1 MNPYQNQPQGKKMMT
16 LVGIYLA
23 IIGNLMVSTT
33 TATMLPAA
41 AAEIGGMEIY
51 GVAQSISGVLS
62 IVLMPIFGFL
72 AAHNPAKKPLYTAG
86 ALLVGAIVILAR
98 ALAPNMF
105 VIIFANVFWGF
116 VAAGVFVV
124 GFTTIRD
131 MFDQQQVGLYLGLVG
146 TMMSIARLAGPFLG
160 GIIIDRLGWRVL
172 CWLLFAVLIV
182 AAALNFFGA
191 RVSEDEFE
199 QVAAAGG
206 SGFDWAGG
214 ISITVLLGCLIVA
227 LSMGGSYVPFGS
239 TLNTALLVI
248 SVIALVALIVVIG
261 KKGDAAIVPIS
272 AIKDRNVVVLALT
285 NLLHNFGA
293 MTVTFFIPSFIMR
306 VLAEDPLTLSLGP
319 ALAAGIGTSLSA
331 VLGLVLGPIIGRKIA
346 QTGDAKPL
354 MHIGN
359 VVRILVTLGFVFLL
373 VPGTPLWVIYVL
385 MFFVG
390 VYDSQTSTT
399 MSVAPQIQLKPE
411 LRVTGNS
418 VIQLG
423 QNLGAGIGVALFT
436 LIVGANPA
444 GGMHTS
450 MIIALVAYIVMAV
463 IAFFLKKNEAPSA

>member
-1 MNPYQNQPQGKKMMT
+1 MNPYQNQPQSKKMMT

-199 QVAAAGG
+199 RVAAAGG

-239 TLNTALLVI
+239 ALNTALLVI
-248 SVIALVALIVVIG
+248 AVVAIIALGFVIS
-261 KKGDAAIVPIS
+261 KKGDAAIVPAS
-272 AIKDRNVVVLALT
+272 ALKDRNVLVLAIS

-306 VLAEDPLTLSLGP
+306 VLAEDPLTLTLGP
-319 ALAAGIGTSLSA
+319 ALAAGLGTSASA
-331 VLGLVLGPIIGRKIA
+331 ILGLFLGPIFGKKIA
-346 QTGDAKPL
+346 ASGDAKPI
-354 MHIGN
+354 MHMGN
-359 VVRILVTLGFVFLL
+359 AVRLAVTAGFIFLL
-373 VPGTPLWVIYVL
+373 VPGTPLWVIYIL
-385 MFFVG
+385 MFLVG
-390 VYDSQTSTT
+390 FYNSQTSTT

-436 LIVGANPA
+436 LVVGANPA

-450 MIIALVAYIVMAV
+450 MIIAFVAFVVMTV
-463 IAFFLKKNEAPSA
+463 VAFFLQKNEAPSA